1 MNVSL
6 IGSGNVATVLGRL
19 IKSAG
24 HTIDSVT
31 SPTMLHAETLAKD
44 LNAKANTNL
53 ETITHNSDIYII
65 AVSDTAIKELADTIK
80 LPGKIIVHTCGAVS
94 KNTLQKITNQYGAL
108 YPLQSLRKEAAHIP
122 VIPILV
128 DGSSAETKETIQA
141 FAKSISSQVGFAN
154 DDERLKLHL
163 AAVIVS
169 NFTNHLYAL
178 TQEYCKMEAVDFS
191 MLLPLIQETGNRIKE
206 YAPMRMQTG
215 PAVRGDL
222 GTIYSHLQ
230 LLAAHP
236 ELRKIYNEFT
246 ESIVQLHKQGD

>member
-6 IGSGNVATVLGRL
+6 IGSGNVATILGRL

-24 HTIDSVT
+24 HIIDSVT
-31 SPTMLHAETLAKD
+31 SPTMLHAETLAKE

-65 AVSDTAIKELADTIK
+65 AVSDTAIKEIADTIK

-94 KNTLQKITNQYGAL
+94 KNVLQKISDQHGVF

-122 VIPILV
+122 LIPVIV
-128 DGSSAETKETIQA
+128 DGSNLKTMETIIS
-141 FAKSISSQVGFAN
+141 FAKSISGQVGFAN
-154 DDERLKLHL
+154 DGERLKLHL

-206 YAPMRMQTG
+206 YSPKSMQTG

-230 LLAAHP
+230 LLNAYP

-246 ESIVQLHKQGD
+246 ESIVRLHKQGD